1 MTRIRSKSLATC
13 LLAAVTGLVF
23 LGMASPGHAEDAQ
36 VKVTVVVILATDQ
49 DKSVDKQL
57 ECIAKEVQKT
67 EPSLTG
73 FRLEKITR
81 ESLKI
86 GEKEKF
92 QLVDDEVATILVRHG
107 PNEKNRVGLTVKAPH
122 QGNVVYTTCCG
133 KFFPILT
140 RYQTTNNERLIIA
153 VRVQPC
159 KPEDADEKEKP

>member
-1 MTRIRSKSLATC
+1 
-13 LLAAVTGLVF
+13 
-23 LGMASPGHAEDAQ
+23 MASPGRAEDAQ
-36 VKVTVVVILATDQ
+36 VKVTVVVILATDKN
-49 DKSVDKQL
+49 KSVDKQL
-57 ECIAKEVQKT
+57 ECIAKEVQKA
-67 EPSLTG
+67 EPGLTG

-81 ESLKI
+81 QSLKI

-133 KFFPILT
+133 KFFPIMT
-140 RYQTTNNERLIIA
+140 RYQTMNDERLIIA

-159 KPEDADEKEKP
+159 KVEDADEKEKP